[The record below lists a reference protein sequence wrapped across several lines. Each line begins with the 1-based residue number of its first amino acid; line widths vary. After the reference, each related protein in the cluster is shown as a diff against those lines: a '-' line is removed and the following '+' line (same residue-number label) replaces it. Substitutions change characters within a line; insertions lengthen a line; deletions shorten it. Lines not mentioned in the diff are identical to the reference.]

1 MYTFCTI
8 RWIDDYTEED
18 VIIKATTELDFNDDL
33 IFFYGYTPEELS
45 AALESGR
52 VLEGEWTVQEIFMV
66 SEKLDF

>member
-33 IFFYGYTPEELS
+33 IFFYGYTPDELS
-45 AALESGR
+45 AALADRS
-52 VLEGEWTVQEIFMV
+52 VLEGEWTVQEIYMV
-66 SEKLDF
+66 SDTL